1 MATKEEL
8 ILENEL
14 LKKKLALAE
23 AWMRREIASHKQMIG
38 ETQVKKSQRKKLDN
52 ILERE
57 SVDIIRRRIIWY
69 FGDSLEK
76 APPFTLEHLI
86 DAEIYWQTLQKFPTL
101 DALPV
106 VSSYQKILDAFFE
119 RILVWFRKSSLVKG
133 RLGGVI
139 WKWIPSSVV
148 LTHPNPPLSGRGW
161 NPLDRDIQN
170 VLEKK
175 YTLSLGRWFQFFEKI
190 RSGDTFGGTYEDLL
204 LSYLTE
210 HHERLLELCITDP
223 VFSSFSELISLEVF
237 GRKRHDTKISYS
249 DARRVREIIVGNY
262 DIKSLLKTLLID
274 TNNQVSL
281 VY

>member
-23 AWMRREIASHKQMIG
+23 AWMRREIAYHKQMIG

-57 SVDIIRRRIIWY
+57 SVDIIRRRIIGY
-69 FGDSLEK
+69 FGESLEK

-119 RILVWFRKSSLVKG
+119 RILLGFRTSYSNGSQRGYSITPPSLTYKGKSEQS
-133 RLGGVI
+133 
-139 WKWIPSSVV
+139 
-148 LTHPNPPLSGRGW
+148 T
-161 NPLDRDIQN
+161 LDRDIQN
-170 VLEKK
+170 VVDKK
-175 YTLSLGRWFQFFEKI
+175 YTLSLGRWYQFFEKI
-190 RSGDTFGGTYEDLL
+190 RHGGTFGGSYEDIF

-210 HHERLLELCITDP
+210 YHEELLELCITDP
-223 VFSSFSELISLEVF
+223 VFSLFSELISLEVF
-237 GRKRHDTKISYS
+237 GRKRHDIKISYS
-249 DARRVREIIVGNY
+249 DARRVREIMIGNY
-262 DIKSLLKTLLID
+262 EKLILLSILFSK
-274 TNNQVSL
+274 
-281 VY
+281 